1 MILLRTFPG
10 QIILMEKHNKK
21 SLINSNNKFDMSRY
35 VFNKII
41 LLNINNYQ
49 TISKVFKRCYYYFY
63 YLYNY
68 NFVILYL
75 FN

>member
-1 MILLRTFPG
+1 MILLRTFSG

-21 SLINSNNKFDMSRY
+21 SLINSNNRFDMSRY

-49 TISKVFKRCYYYFY
+49 TIS
-63 YLYNY
+63 
-68 NFVILYL
+68 
-75 FN
+75 